1 MKKVDRRSF
10 MRATAVGVGGAA
22 TASSALRLPSA
33 AAGTKPAAYSGP
45 RATRILPELTQAGPE
60 LALPA
65 GFTYKTF
72 APFGSAMSDGF
83 ITPPIH
89 DGMGV
94 FDQEG
99 GGYRIV
105 RNHETGDSNDNRP
118 GTVLGDPATAYDTRA
133 PGGCVTLV
141 LNDNAKLLEHFISL
155 NGSDSNCS
163 GAPTPWGTW
172 LTCEETTV
180 GTGGGWGRPHGYV
193 FEVDSAAD
201 GPHKQKPIKAM
212 GRFTHEAAAVDPMTS
227 VVFLTEDYN
236 PDGFYRYIP
245 DTAGD
250 LASGG
255 VLQALKVK
263 GHSEYDTLHGQTVG
277 AELPAVWV
285 DIDDPD
291 PDDAE
296 EHPRAVRTQGVKKGA
311 AKFMSG
317 EGCTWRDDH
326 VVFTASDGG
335 DIGRGQIWAYR
346 PTTRRGKLD
355 EEGVLVLLF
364 ESTDKHVL
372 DYPDNCC
379 TSPGGGIVVVEDGSD
394 RQNFI
399 RGLKPNG
406 SMMTLGQ
413 NLVDVRRQ
421 LIDSSGKLYDPRVP
435 DDDFG
440 VGDGVGRSEFAGP
453 RFSQD
458 GTWLF
463 VNIQVPGITCAIT
476 GDWGSLG
483 L

>member
-1 MKKVDRRSF
+1 MTRLDRRTF
-10 MRATAVGVGGAA
+10 MRAAAAGAA
-22 TASSALRLPSA
+22 VTASGGLRLPNASA
-33 AAGTKPAAYSGP
+33 STRSKAYRGP
-45 RATRILPELTQAGPE
+45 RATRVLPSLTQAGPE

-72 APFGSAMSDGF
+72 AAFGSAMSDGF

-94 FDQEG
+94 FDQPG

-105 RNHETGDSNDNRP
+105 RNHETGDSNDNKP
-118 GTVLGDPATAYDTRA
+118 GTVLGDPATAYDTKA

-141 LNDNAKLLEHFISL
+141 LNDNAHLLEHFISL

-163 GAPTPWGTW
+163 GSPTPWDTW

-180 GTGGGWGRPHGYV
+180 GTGGGWGKPHGYI
-193 FEVDSAAD
+193 FEVDPSADA
-201 GPHKQKPIKAM
+201 PHKQKPLKAM
-212 GRFTHEAAAVDPMTS
+212 GRFTHEAAAVDPATS
-227 VVFLTEDYN
+227 VVFMTEDYN

-255 VLQALKVK
+255 ALQALKVK
-263 GHSEYDTLHGQTVG
+263 GHPEYDTLHGQTVG

-311 AKFMSG
+311 ARFMSG

-335 DIGRGQIWAYR
+335 DLGRGQIWAYR
-346 PTTRRGKLD
+346 PTKHRGALD

-364 ESTDKHVL
+364 ESTDKHEL

-379 TSPGGGIVVVEDGSD
+379 TSPGGGIVVVEDGDD

-399 RGLKPNG
+399 RGLKPDG
-406 SMMTLGQ
+406 SMITVGQ

-421 LIDSSGKLYDPRVP
+421 LIDASGKLYDPRVK
-435 DDDFG
+435 DDGFG
-440 VGDGVGRSEFAGP
+440 VEDGVGRSEFAGP

-476 GDWGSLG
+476 GDWDSLG

>member
-1 MKKVDRRSF
+1 MTRLDRRTF
-10 MRATAVGVGGAA
+10 MRAAAAGAA
-22 TASSALRLPSA
+22 VTASGGLRLPNA
-33 AAGTKPAAYSGP
+33 AASTRPAAYHGP
-45 RATRILPELTQAGPE
+45 RATRVLPSLTQAGPE

-94 FDQEG
+94 FDQPG

-118 GTVLGDPATAYDTRA
+118 GTVLGDPATAYDTKA

-141 LNDNAKLLEHFISL
+141 LNDNAHLLEHFISL

-163 GAPTPWGTW
+163 GSPTPWDTW

-180 GTGGGWGRPHGYV
+180 GTRGGWGKAHGYV
-193 FEVDSAAD
+193 FEVDPSADA
-201 GPHKQKPIKAM
+201 PHKQKPLKAM
-212 GRFTHEAAAVDPMTS
+212 GRFTHEAAAVDPATS

-263 GHSEYDTLHGQTVG
+263 GHPEYDTLHGQTVG
-277 AELPAVWV
+277 AALPVVWV

-335 DIGRGQIWAYR
+335 NIGRGQIWAYR
-346 PTTRRGKLD
+346 PTKHRGALD
-355 EEGVLVLLF
+355 EEGELTLLF

-372 DYPDNCC
+372 DFPDNCC
-379 TSPGGGIVVVEDGSD
+379 TSPGGGIVVVEDGDD

-406 SMMTLGQ
+406 SMITIAQ

-421 LIDSSGKLYDPRVP
+421 LIDASGKLYDPKVP

-476 GDWGSLG
+476 GDWDSLG